1 MRTWLP
7 IAHLALAIVILVWDI
22 VLAGRISQLRQAP
35 RVFQAISGMAAL
47 LILPALLLAL
57 ATTTIITGRSVA
69 TMDWVWPAVLVLFTV
84 QAIYAVSRRLVNYLW
99 GIPIAVYDLV
109 IAAAGIVRYLIAHG
123 HTPPEPLVV
132 LLAAQ
137 STAMVFITGT
147 ASVLASPIYLN
158 VPMVSPAF
166 PALRRITAS
175 FRAFMMIVAA
185 FWVVVIVAV
194 GAPRAIEAMRGYTAH
209 ENDRLRERPDA
220 DFAVGLKILP
230 DVGSYPSATAVRTDF
245 ATADTLDVDAIQVVL
260 MPDASSAVIDSVAR
274 ILERTRRDST
284 TLIVSIG
291 YRGLLVPEIRRAQLD
306 EGQRLTTV
314 RRVVSRIHPDI
325 VLPAQDPY
333 GAGQQTL
340 GALSPERWERYLARA
355 SRAAK
360 AADRHV
366 KVGVSAAAFSQRDST
381 LYAWAAAPGSPIDVV
396 GFSFFP
402 SPYYG
407 GELASL
413 ERAAD
418 RWMRAM
424 PPKKEHWVFAAGGYP
439 LSYGELSQ
447 QRVIWQALA
456 WATDHPAIKGL
467 TVFESGDYG
476 QSRGV
481 RAPNGRLRL
490 AAMSVMKAINGLRE
504 SAR

>member
-7 IAHLALAIVILVWDI
+7 VAHIALAIIILVWDI

-35 RVFQAISGMAAL
+35 RAFQAISGMAAL

-57 ATTTIITGRSVA
+57 ATTTIITGRAVA

-84 QAIYAVSRRLVNYLW
+84 QAVYAVSHRLVNYLW
-99 GIPIAVYDLV
+99 GVPIAVYDLV
-109 IAAAGIVRYLIAHG
+109 IAIAGIMRYLIAHG
-123 HTPPEPLVV
+123 HAPPEPFVV

-166 PALRRITAS
+166 PALRKLTAS
-175 FRAFMMIVAA
+175 FRGFMTLVAV

-194 GAPRAIEAMRGYTAH
+194 GAPRAVEAMRGYTAH
-209 ENDRLRERPDA
+209 ENDRLRERPDG

-230 DVGSYPSATAVRTDF
+230 DIGSYPSGTAVRTDY
-245 ATADTLDVDAIQVVL
+245 ATADTLDVDAITVVL
-260 MPDASSAVIDSVAR
+260 MPDVSRAVVDSVAR
-274 ILERTRRDST
+274 VLDRTRRDST
-284 TLIVSIG
+284 TLIVTVG
-291 YRGLLVPEIRRAQLD
+291 YRGLLVPELRRASLD
-306 EGQRLTTV
+306 EQQRLATV
-314 RRVVSRIHPDI
+314 RSIVSRIHPDI
-325 VLPAQDPY
+325 ILPAQDPY
-333 GAGQQTL
+333 GAGQRAL
-340 GALSPERWERYLARA
+340 GPISPERWERFLARA
-355 SRAAK
+355 ARAAK
-360 AADRHV
+360 SADPHV
-366 KVGVSAAAFSQRDST
+366 KVGVSAAAFSQRDSV

-413 ERAAD
+413 QRAAD

-447 QRVIWQALA
+447 QRVIWQSLA

-467 TVFESGDYG
+467 VVFEAGDYG
-476 QSRGV
+476 QSRGL
-481 RAPNGRLRL
+481 RAPNGRLRM
-490 AAMSVMKAINGLRE
+490 AAVAVMKAISGLRE